1 MIDTNISWAE
11 KYRPKSL
18 DDLIF
23 PNQKWK
29 SIIEKWINEKKICG
43 NIALFGPGGL
53 GKSTLAKIIINNI
66 INSPADLKIIK
77 SRYVQEID
85 SIGEFI
91 RSQPV
96 SSPIKIVMIEE
107 ADRLSRQSQTEL
119 KEKYTEQFQDYCSI
133 IISSNHPHL
142 IDEHLLQRFL
152 YRIDFSNLDQDKIYT
167 RLSYILNKE
176 ECSYNENELKTWISQ
191 NSQKGMREMIN
202 NLQLSSLMNNKTI
215 IFDDIELNQDIENK
229 VILLTQS
236 IIKNFI
242 NCKDLKIKKLT
253 FINPVNS
260 ELIGSY
266 WVELTQIITNNYGI
280 NYELIFEEIDKSIHF
295 IPMKNIMSQYIET
308 LQSKKYPHLH
318 LLALIGDIMK
328 CVIEMTY

>member
-66 INSPADLKIIK
+66 ISSPADLKIIK
-77 SRYVQEID
+77 SRSVQEID

-176 ECSYNENELKTWISQ
+176 NCSYNENELKIWISQ